1 LEGPVRR
8 KWIAITLAAVV
19 LPLSLLTMFKLTGV
33 IPESITLEK
42 TIVRDTVRWNMTQPM
57 GDITTIDEDVKSL
70 YYDEASI
77 EFNVHIHTY
86 FHNWGRYDYN
96 DVVAFRVSAEA
107 NTTVGFIYSVTI
119 KFFQLDS
126 NSVLFWYYDNDR
138 FSDRLENLTLKEEY
152 GSVTPQKEGY
162 VTAVSMNQPD
172 HCLLE
177 VEVDWVLTYSNDLSH
192 EVNVT
197 LEVIYFNGSSYQKV
211 VMPIQLMV
219 KIS

>member
-1 LEGPVRR
+1 LEGFNKR
-8 KWIAITLAAVV
+8 KWTAITLAAVI
-19 LPLSLLTMFKLTGV
+19 LPISLLTTFKLTGI
-33 IPESITLEK
+33 IPEPVAPET
-42 TIVRDTVRWNMTQPM
+42 TTVDAVSWNMTQPM

-138 FSDRLENLTLKEEY
+138 YDRLENLTLKEKY
-152 GSVTPQKEGY
+152 SSATPQREGY
-162 VTAVSMNQPD
+162 VTAFSINQPE

-177 VEVDWVLTYSNDLSH
+177 GEADWVLTYSEDQNY
-192 EVNVT
+192 EVSVT